1 MDTVLQDI
9 RYVARSVTRNP
20 AFFIVTTLTL
30 ALGIAATTAIFS
42 VVNGVLLQPLP
53 YPGSERIVQL
63 FPLDKTGNRNSSS
76 EPNFADWQAQARGFS
91 SMATVSAVST
101 ITVNGL
107 GEPARVRATWVS
119 RGFFS
124 VFGLTPEV
132 GRTFAEAELRPGG
145 ALEAVVS
152 HGFAQRYLGGSGQAV
167 GRTITIG
174 QRLYSIVGVMP
185 PQMNYPAGNEV
196 WAPQELEEPNRSRTS
211 GGKRVVARLR
221 DGVTLAQA
229 RQDLST
235 VTRRLKQEYGDE
247 TLMSDAETVTL
258 HEQLVGNVR
267 STLFVLLGAS
277 AFLLAIACA
286 NVVSLLLARMSVR
299 RGEIGVRLAL
309 GASRWRLAQQL
320 VTEATLLSLSGG
332 VVGIALAAGGIRL
345 LLALQNGKL
354 PRAEEVQLNLP
365 VMVFAL
371 GVLGVVALTIG
382 LVTAWKGTRTGIRD
396 TLSSSQRTQAGS
408 DSSSRI
414 RQMLVVT
421 QMALT
426 VVLLVGAG
434 VLARSF
440 VRLRAVQPGYRT
452 DHAVVLDATL
462 PNESGP
468 DAARRRVAFYTEVM
482 TRALGVPG
490 VTQVGAVNGFPLLGG
505 VADGGFI
512 ILTRPDEQID
522 ASQATR
528 LSRDPARSGDA
539 NFTVVDG
546 DYFAAMN
553 IPVLR
558 GRVFRPGD
566 APDAPHVGVI
576 SASLAKAK
584 WPNEDPIGKIVQ
596 YGNMD
601 GDPRPFTIVGVVGDV
616 RTENLASEPQP
627 TFYAYYPQRVRAA
640 RKMYVV
646 MQTAGD
652 PASVMASARAIVRAL
667 RPDVPPV
674 LQTIET
680 VVSTSVAD
688 RKFVLMLV
696 TIFGGAA
703 LLLATLGVYSVI
715 SYIVTQRQKEIGVR
729 IALGAQHSDVLGLVL
744 RQGAIL
750 AVAGIAVGVVGS
762 LAMTRLLEGLVFG
775 VSTTDP
781 LAFLGVIALLVSVAL
796 LASWLPARRAA
807 RVDPMH
813 VLRGS

>member
-9 RYVARSVTRNP
+9 RYVARSVARNP
-20 AFFIVTTLTL
+20 GFFTLTTLSL

-53 YPGSERIVQL
+53 YPRSERIVQL

-91 SMATVSAVST
+91 SMATVTAAST

-119 RGFFS
+119 RGFFP
-124 VFGLTPEV
+124 VFGLAPEV
-132 GRTFAEAELRPGG
+132 GRTFADAELRPGG
-145 ALEAVVS
+145 APEAIVS
-152 HGFAQRYLGGSGQAV
+152 HGFAARYLGDSRGAV

-174 QRLYSIVGVMP
+174 QRLYAIVGVMP
-185 PQMNYPAGNEV
+185 PEMNYPAGNEI
-196 WAPQELEEPNRSRTS
+196 WTPQELEEPNRSRTS

-221 DGVTLAQA
+221 DGVTLGQA
-229 RQDLST
+229 RQDLSRL
-235 VTRRLKQEYGDE
+235 TRQLKQEYGDE
-247 TLMSDAETVTL
+247 TYMVDAEIVTL
-258 HEQLVGNVR
+258 HDQLVGNVR

-277 AFLLAIACA
+277 AFLLLIACA

-320 VTEATLLSLSGG
+320 VTEASMLSLAGAAA
-332 VVGIALAAGGIRL
+332 GITFAAGGVRV

-354 PRAEEVQLNLP
+354 PRAEEVHLNLP
-365 VMVFAL
+365 VMVFAV
-371 GVLGVVALTIG
+371 GASVVVALVIG
-382 LVTAWKGTRTGIRD
+382 LVTAWKGTRTGIRE
-396 TLSSSQRTQAGS
+396 TMSASQRTQAGS
-408 DSSSRI
+408 DSSARI

-434 VLARSF
+434 VLGRSF
-440 VRLRAVQPGYRT
+440 VRLLAVQPGYRT
-452 DHAVVLDATL
+452 EHAVVLDATL

-468 DAARRRVAFYTEVM
+468 DAAQRRVAFYNEVM
-482 TRALGVPG
+482 TRASAIPG
-490 VTQVGAVNGFPLLGG
+490 VTQVGAVNGFPLLAG

-522 ASQATR
+522 PNRATQLR
-528 LSRDPARSGDA
+528 KDPARSGDA

-546 DYFAAMN
+546 NYFAAMS

-558 GRVFRPGD
+558 GRVFRAGD
-566 APDAPHVGVI
+566 AFDAPHVGVI

-584 WPNEDPIGKIVQ
+584 WPNEEPIGKIIQ

-601 GDPRPFTIVGVVGDV
+601 GDLRPFTVVGVVGDV
-616 RTENLASEPQP
+616 RSDNLASEPTP
-627 TFYAYYPQRVRAA
+627 TFYAYLPQRVRAA

-646 MQTAGD
+646 MQAAGD
-652 PASVMASARAIVRAL
+652 PAPVMASARAIVREL

-674 LQTIET
+674 VQTIET

-688 RKFVLMLV
+688 RKFVLLLV
-696 TIFGGAA
+696 TVFGGAA

-715 SYIVTQRQKEIGVR
+715 SYIVTQRRKEIGVR
-729 IALGAQHSDVLGLVL
+729 IALGAQQSDVLGMVL
-744 RQGAIL
+744 RQGAVL
-750 AVAGIAVGVVGS
+750 AGLGIAVGVIGAR
-762 LAMTRLLEGLVFG
+762 AMTRLLAGLVFG
-775 VSTTDP
+775 VSTADP
-781 LAFLGVIALLVSVAL
+781 LAFLGVIVLLVSVAL
-796 LASWLPARRAA
+796 VASWLPARRAA
-807 RVDPMH
+807 RVDPLLA
-813 VLRGS
+813 LRSE